1 MARNL
6 GSELPADLLE
16 RLSGRHLEAKAAKV
30 IQLFTVDDAGW
41 PHAALL
47 SYFEVVAKDARQV
60 RCATYGTSTT
70 TSNLRR
76 NGKATF
82 VVIDERVVYYVK
94 TSATEIAAAMRAT
107 PWNAAFD
114 CQVEQVLIDEV
125 NEAYEPGAYV
135 ASGVTY
141 YNPGRPAEMARARA
155 VLAELLEAHGG
166 VSAGKAS
173 E

>member
-1 MARNL
+1 MAREL

-16 RLSGRHLEAKAAKV
+16 RLNGRQLEAKAAKV
-30 IQLFTVDDAGW
+30 IQLFTVDNAGW

-47 SYFEVVAKDARQV
+47 SYFEVVAKDARHL

-70 TSNLRR
+70 TGNMRR

-82 VVIDERVVYYVK
+82 VVIDERAVYYVK
-94 TSATEIAAAMRAT
+94 TSPTEIAAAMRAT
-107 PWNAAFD
+107 EWNAAFD
-114 CQVEQVLIDEV
+114 CRVEQVLIDEV
-125 NEAYEPGAYV
+125 NEEYEPGAYV

-141 YNPGRPAEMARARA
+141 CNPGRSAEMARARA
-155 VLAELLEAHGG
+155 VLAELLEVRGG
-166 VSAGKAS
+166 ASAGKGS